1 MNATSLVK
9 NMELLGLPAAKI
21 IVTVLTNYLQA
32 LMVAVMVA
40 IPESF

>member
-9 NMELLGLPAAKI
+9 TVELLGLPAAKI
-21 IVTVLTNYLQA
+21 IVTVLTKQA
-32 LMVAVMVA
+32 LMVAVVVA